1 MTTQPEKLRAQPRS
15 EPVPETQL
23 GWQDCPAVERVA
35 GRMSGAWVFK
45 NTRIPLYTVFEN
57 LQLGAT
63 VRDIASWFD
72 SLTEG
77 QITQVLD
84 HQARMLREDRIE

>member
-1 MTTQPEKLRAQPRS
+1 MTTQPEQIRAQPMT
-15 EPVPETQL
+15 EPIPETLL

-45 NTRIPLYTVFEN
+45 NTRIPLYTLFEN
-57 LQLGAT
+57 LQEGAT
-63 VRDIASWFD
+63 VAEIANWFQG
-72 SLTEG
+72 LTED
-77 QITQVLD
+77 QINQVLE